1 MIVHGLSL
9 LVRMLRFMANSVRK
23 LWWCEWIL
31 SMSWREMDGSLG
43 GNGWRVCTLLA
54 RSLDTACT
62 SSMREGEKRSA
73 RRIAGVER
81 LAGLMVLFRGIDRKC
96 VISTGLTGEVEES
109 VQLPHHSMTE
119 GSVRDGVEEWGVML
133 LQ

>member
-1 MIVHGLSL
+1 
-9 LVRMLRFMANSVRK
+9 MA
-23 LWWCEWIL
+23 
-31 SMSWREMDGSLG
+31 G
-43 GNGWRVCTLLA
+43 GCALLLA
-54 RSLDTACT
+54 RGLDTART

-81 LAGLMVLFRGIDRKC
+81 LAGLMVLFRVIDRKC
-96 VISTGLTGEVEES
+96 VASTGLTGELEES
-109 VQLPHHSMTE
+109 VQLSHHSMTE